1 MTTEHSSKAMIAD
14 KDILTT
20 KFEVHS
26 LKYLLFKIT
35 LDSYVSLQPRLC
47 RGKEMSLSSDLGLYY
62 KWPKSDP
69 NAVFELP
76 MRPKCSF

>member
-1 MTTEHSSKAMIAD
+1 MGASELKEEPLSKS
-14 KDILTT
+14 KLILRV
-20 KFEVHS
+20 KVF
-26 LKYLLFKIT
+26 
-35 LDSYVSLQPRLC
+35 
-47 RGKEMSLSSDLGLYY
+47 RGKEMSLSGDLGLYY

>member
-1 MTTEHSSKAMIAD
+1 MGLNPGVCVT
-14 KDILTT
+14 
-20 KFEVHS
+20 
-26 LKYLLFKIT
+26 Y
-35 LDSYVSLQPRLC
+35 
-47 RGKEMSLSSDLGLYY
+47 RGKEMSLSCDLGLYY